1 MTRPADDTA
10 VRNRKRKH
18 PDPSS
23 EVVSDAAGSSRQKT
37 YAGRT
42 WQEYTQRLRTALFS
56 AESSLLLILVMVAL
70 IGVFWM
76 LLWDTAFMS
85 VGNFMNIVKAK
96 TPVIVMA
103 VASVYVLSAGEIDLS
118 VASVPPVA
126 GTLAATLLASDYNLW
141 LAVAAALAVG
151 LGVGLLNGAITVQLG
166 IPSFIVTLGMI
177 GVLQGAAR
185 LISGEQAVPIL
196 NDTYTSIFGQGSL
209 GPIPVLLVWTVVT
222 GVVAAVVLRRT
233 PFGKAVL
240 ATGGNE
246 VAARY
251 SGISTRRIKVTV
263 LALSGLA
270 GALAG
275 LLYTGQFASGR
286 YDLGG
291 NDLLTV
297 LAAVVIGGTALSG
310 GRGSVEGAIA
320 GALLVGLVSNGVILL
335 GFSTPQQQ
343 IFSGLI
349 IVLAVALG
357 GRRLSLPRA
366 LQ

>member
-1 MTRPADDTA
+1 MRENPDSSPKVNSNADL
-10 VRNRKRKH
+10 
-18 PDPSS
+18 
-23 EVVSDAAGSSRQKT
+23 SSREDVHT
-37 YAGRT
+37 GNAWREFTGR
-42 WQEYTQRLRTALFS
+42 LDTALFS
-56 AESSLLLILVMVAL
+56 GGNSLLLILVMVVL
-70 IGVFWM
+70 IGVFWV
-76 LLWDTAFMS
+76 LLRDTGFMS
-85 VGNFMNIVKAK
+85 IDNFMNILKSK
-96 TPVIVMA
+96 TPVIIMA
-103 VASVYVLSAGEIDLS
+103 VASVFVISAGEIDLS
-118 VASVPPVA
+118 VASVPPLA
-126 GTLAATLLASDYNLW
+126 GVLAATLIGVEFPMW

-151 LGVGLLNGAITVQLG
+151 LGVGLINGAITVRVG

-185 LISGEQAVPIL
+185 LISGEQSVPIL

-209 GPIPVLLVWTVVT
+209 GPVPVLLVWTVVI
-222 GVVAAVVLRRT
+222 GVLGAVVLRST

-275 LLYTGQFASGR
+275 LLFTGQFASGR

-297 LAAVVIGGTALSG
+297 LAAVIIGGTALSG

-349 IVLAVALG
+349 IVLAVALS
-357 GRRLSLPRA
+357 GRRLSQLRS
-366 LQ
+366 QQ

>member
-1 MTRPADDTA
+1 
-10 VRNRKRKH
+10 
-18 PDPSS
+18 
-23 EVVSDAAGSSRQKT
+23 
-37 YAGRT
+37 
-42 WQEYTQRLRTALFS
+42 
-56 AESSLLLILVMVAL
+56 
-70 IGVFWM
+70 
-76 LLWDTAFMS
+76 
-85 VGNFMNIVKAK
+85 
-96 TPVIVMA
+96 
-103 VASVYVLSAGEIDLS
+103 
-118 VASVPPVA
+118 
-126 GTLAATLLASDYNLW
+126 
-141 LAVAAALAVG
+141 
-151 LGVGLLNGAITVQLG
+151 
-166 IPSFIVTLGMI
+166 LGMI
-177 GVLQGAAR
+177 GVLMGVAR

-196 NDTYTSIFGQGSL
+196 DTTYTAIFGQGRL
-209 GPIPVLLVWTVVT
+209 GPVPVLLVWVV
-222 GVVAAVVLRRT
+222 VVGAIGIVVLRRT

-251 SGISTRRIKVTV
+251 SGIATRGIKITV
-263 LALSGLA
+263 LVLSGLA

-275 LLYTGQFASGR
+275 LLYTGQFASAR

-349 IVLAVALG
+349 IVLAVALS
-357 GRRLSLPRA
+357 GRRMSGLRSM
-366 LQ
+366 Q

>member
-1 MTRPADDTA
+1 MKTPTNDTS
-10 VRNRKRKH
+10 VKH
-18 PDPSS
+18 QIEANPDPSS
-23 EVVSDAAGSSRQKT
+23 ETASGAGRSSREDVD
-37 YAGRT
+37 GHPWR
-42 WQEYTQRLRTALFS
+42 ESTQRLHAAFFS
-56 AESSLLLILVMVAL
+56 GGSSLLLILVMVVL
-70 IGVFWM
+70 IGVFWV
-76 LLWDTAFMS
+76 LLRDTAFMS
-85 VGNFMNIVKAK
+85 IDNFMNILKAK
-96 TPVIVMA
+96 TPLIVMA
-103 VASVYVLSAGEIDLS
+103 VASVFVISAGEIDLS

-126 GTLAATLLASDYNLW
+126 GILAATLLASEYPVW
-141 LAVAAALAVG
+141 LAVAAALALG
-151 LGVGLLNGAITVQLG
+151 LGVGLLNGAITVRVG

-196 NDTYTSIFGQGSL
+196 NETYTSIFGQGRL
-209 GPIPVLLVWTVVT
+209 GPVPVLLAWTVVI
-222 GVVAAVVLRRT
+222 GALGAVVLRRT

-246 VAARY
+246 VAARF
-251 SGISTRRIKVTV
+251 SGIPTDRIKVTV

-291 NDLLTV
+291 NDLLMV
-297 LAAVVIGGTALSG
+297 LAAVIIGGTALSG

-349 IVLAVALG
+349 IVVAVALS
-357 GRRLSLPRA
+357 GRRMGQRRFLR
-366 LQ
+366 

>member
-1 MTRPADDTA
+1 MREI
-10 VRNRKRKH
+10 

-23 EVVSDAAGSSRQKT
+23 EVVSDEDRSTRGDVHREHAWR
-37 YAGRT
+37 
-42 WQEYTQRLRTALFS
+42 EYTQRLFTALFS
-56 AESSLLLILVMVAL
+56 AKSSLLLILVMIAL
-70 IGVFWM
+70 IGVFWT
-76 LLWDTAFMS
+76 LLSDTGFMS
-85 VGNFMNIVKAK
+85 SENFMNIVKAK

-103 VASVYVLSAGEIDLS
+103 VASVFVISAGEIDLS

-126 GTLAATLLASDYNLW
+126 GILAATLLTDGYDLW
-141 LAVAAALAVG
+141 VGVAAALAA
-151 LGVGLLNGAITVQLG
+151 GVGIGLINGAITVLLG

-177 GVLQGAAR
+177 GALQGAAR
-185 LISGEQAVPIL
+185 LISGEQAIPIL
-196 NDTYTSIFGQGSL
+196 NFTYTSIFGQGSL
-209 GPIPVLLVWTVVT
+209 GSVPVLLVWTVVT
-222 GVVAAVVLRRT
+222 GVLGAVVLRRA

-251 SGISTRRIKVTV
+251 SGIATRRIKVTV
-263 LALSGLA
+263 LVISGLA

-297 LAAVVIGGTALSG
+297 LAAVVIGGTSLSG
-310 GRGSVEGAIA
+310 GRGSVEGAVA

-335 GFSTPQQQ
+335 GFSTPEQQ
-343 IFSGLI
+343 IS
-349 IVLAVALG
+349 
-357 GRRLSLPRA
+357 RA
-366 LQ
+366 

>member
-1 MTRPADDTA
+1 MRENPA
-10 VRNRKRKH
+10 
-18 PDPSS
+18 PSS
-23 EVVSDAAGSSRQKT
+23 EVISNADRSSREDVH
-37 YAGRT
+37 AGHAWREST
-42 WQEYTQRLRTALFS
+42 RRLGTALFS
-56 AESSLLLILVMVAL
+56 GGNSLLLILVMVVL
-70 IGVFWM
+70 IGVFWV
-76 LLWDTAFMS
+76 LLRDTAFMS
-85 VGNFMNIVKAK
+85 IGNFMNILKAK
-96 TPVIVMA
+96 TPVIIMA
-103 VASVYVLSAGEIDLS
+103 VAGVFVISAGEIDLS

-126 GTLAATLLASDYNLW
+126 GVLAATLIGNEYPMW
-141 LAVAAALAVG
+141 LAVAAVLAVG
-151 LGVGLLNGAITVQLG
+151 LGVGLINGAITVRVG

-185 LISGEQAVPIL
+185 LISGEQAIPIL

-209 GPIPVLLVWTVVT
+209 GPLPVLLVWTVVI
-222 GVVAAVVLRRT
+222 GVLGAVVLRST

-251 SGISTRRIKVTV
+251 SGISTRHIKVTV

-297 LAAVVIGGTALSG
+297 LAAIIIGGTALSG

-349 IVLAVALG
+349 IVLAVALS
-357 GRRLSLPRA
+357 GRRLSQLRS
-366 LQ
+366 QQ

>member
-1 MTRPADDTA
+1 MLE
-10 VRNRKRKH
+10 N
-18 PDPSS
+18 PDQPPEIASSVPSR
-23 EVVSDAAGSSRQKT
+23 EDAYRGEDWRDYQ
-37 YAGRT
+37 
-42 WQEYTQRLRTALFS
+42 QRLLVAVFS
-56 AESSLLLILVMVAL
+56 GKSSVLLILVMIAL
-70 IGVFWM
+70 IGLFWA
-76 LLWDTAFMS
+76 LLWDTGFMS
-85 VGNFMNIVKAK
+85 VDNFMNIVKAK

-103 VASVYVLSAGEIDLS
+103 AASVFVVSAGEIDLS
-118 VASVPPVA
+118 VASVPPLA
-126 GTLAATLLASDYNLW
+126 GILAAALLANGYDLW
-141 LAVAAALAVG
+141 IAIASALAVG
-151 LGVGLLNGAITVQLG
+151 VGVGLVNGAITVLLG

-196 NDTYTSIFGQGSL
+196 NETYTSIFGQGRL
-209 GPIPVLLVWTVVT
+209 GPVPILLAWTIVIGILGT
-222 GVVAAVVLRRT
+222 VVLRQT

-246 VAARY
+246 LAARY
-251 SGISTRRIKVTV
+251 SGVATRRIKVAV
-263 LALSGLA
+263 LVMSSLA

-291 NDLLTV
+291 NDLLSV

-310 GRGSVEGAIA
+310 GRGSVGGAIA

-335 GFSTPQQQ
+335 GFSTPEQQ

-349 IVLAVALG
+349 IVLAVALS
-357 GRRLSLPRA
+357 GRRLSQRRSQL
-366 LQ
+366 

>member
-1 MTRPADDTA
+1 MIHGAKGTPAA
-10 VRNRKRKH
+10 NRMRDN
-18 PDPSS
+18 PGRSS
-23 EVVSDAAGSSRQKT
+23 EGFAETASSPSKDACTLRRWRE
-37 YAGRT
+37 YART
-42 WQEYTQRLRTALFS
+42 SQTALFS
-56 AESSLLLILVMVAL
+56 VESSLLLILVMVAL
-70 IGVFWM
+70 IGVFWV
-76 LLWDTAFMS
+76 LLRDTAFMS

-103 VASVYVLSAGEIDLS
+103 VASVFVISAGEIDLS
-118 VASVPPVA
+118 IASVPPVVA
-126 GTLAATLLASDYNLW
+126 TLAAHGYGMW
-141 LAVAAALAVG
+141 IAVAAALAVG
-151 LGVGLLNGAITVQLG
+151 LSVGLINGAITVLIG

-177 GVLQGAAR
+177 GALEGAAR
-185 LISGEQAVPIL
+185 LISGEQAVPIT
-196 NDTYTSIFGQGSL
+196 NEVYTSNFGSGSL
-209 GPIPVLLVWTVVT
+209 GPVPVLLAWTL
-222 GVVAAVVLRRT
+222 GVGVLGTVVLRST

-251 SGISTRRIKVTV
+251 SGVRTRRIKVAV
-263 LALSGLA
+263 LILSGLA

-275 LLYTGQFASGR
+275 LLYTGQLASGR

-291 NDLLTV
+291 GDLLTV
-297 LAAVVIGGTALSG
+297 LAAVVIGGTALNG

-349 IVLAVALG
+349 IVLAVALS
-357 GRRLSLPRA
+357 GRRLRQLRSLR
-366 LQ
+366 

>member
-1 MTRPADDTA
+1 MK
-10 VRNRKRKH
+10 NRMSGN

-23 EVVSDAAGSSRQKT
+23 EVISNADRSSREDVHT
-37 YAGRT
+37 GHAWREFT
-42 WQEYTQRLRTALFS
+42 RRLDTALFS
-56 AESSLLLILVMVAL
+56 GENSFLLILVMVVL
-70 IGVFWM
+70 IGVFWV
-76 LLWDTAFMS
+76 LLRDTAFLS
-85 VGNFMNIVKAK
+85 IDNFMNILKAK
-96 TPVIVMA
+96 TPVIIMA
-103 VASVYVLSAGEIDLS
+103 VAGVFVISAGEIDLS

-126 GTLAATLLASDYNLW
+126 GVLAATLIGNEYPMW
-141 LAVAAALAVG
+141 LAVAAVLAVG
-151 LGVGLLNGAITVQLG
+151 LGVGLINGAITVRVG

-209 GPIPVLLVWTVVT
+209 GPVPVLLVWTVVI
-222 GVVAAVVLRRT
+222 GVLGAVMLRST

-246 VAARY
+246 VAAHY

-275 LLYTGQFASGR
+275 LLYTGLFASGR

-291 NDLLTV
+291 NDL
-297 LAAVVIGGTALSG
+297 
-310 GRGSVEGAIA
+310 
-320 GALLVGLVSNGVILL
+320 
-335 GFSTPQQQ
+335 
-343 IFSGLI
+343 
-349 IVLAVALG
+349 
-357 GRRLSLPRA
+357 RLRPERDG
-366 LQ
+366 

>member
-1 MTRPADDTA
+1 MRE
-10 VRNRKRKH
+10 
-18 PDPSS
+18 DPLSAPKALAA
-23 EVVSDAAGSSRQKT
+23 DAADQRRAGGESWQATQRRLLATLFAPGSST
-37 YAGRT
+37 
-42 WQEYTQRLRTALFS
+42 
-56 AESSLLLILVMVAL
+56 LLILVMAVL
-70 IGVFWM
+70 IGVFSV
-76 LLWDTAFMS
+76 LLWDTGFLS
-85 VGNFMNIVKAK
+85 IGNFLNILKGK
-96 TPVIVMA
+96 TPLIVMA
-103 VASVYVLSAGEIDLS
+103 VAAVFVISAGEIDLS

-126 GTLAATLLASDYNLW
+126 GVLAATLLVHDYSVW
-141 LAVAAALAVG
+141 TAVAAALGA
-151 LGVGLLNGAITVQLG
+151 GLLIGLVNGLITVHIG

-177 GVLQGAAR
+177 GVLQGTAR
-185 LISGEQAVPIL
+185 LISGEMAVPIL
-196 NDTYTSIFGQGSL
+196 NDTYTAVFGQGSL
-209 GPIPVLLVWTVVT
+209 GPVPVLLAWTLAV
-222 GVVAAVVLRRT
+222 GVVGAVVLHAT

-251 SGISTRRIKVTV
+251 SGIATGRIKIMV

-275 LLYTGQFASGR
+275 LLYTGQFGSGR

-291 NDLLTV
+291 NDLLPI
-297 LAAVVIGGTALSG
+297 LAAVIIGGTALSG

-349 IVLAVALG
+349 IVLAVALS
-357 GRRLSLPRA
+357 GRRLGSLKA
-366 LQ
+366 

>member
-1 MTRPADDTA
+1 MLEEPVSSPDTPA
-10 VRNRKRKH
+10 R
-18 PDPSS
+18 
-23 EVVSDAAGSSRQKT
+23 AGSPLTDDAQAAANR
-37 YAGRT
+37 RRPL
-42 WQEYTQRLRTALFS
+42 QEVLLILTTPG
-56 AESSLLLILVMVAL
+56 SSLLLILVMAVL
-70 IGVFWM
+70 IGVFAV
-76 LLWDTAFMS
+76 LLRDTAFLS
-85 VGNFMNIVKAK
+85 IGNFLNILKGK
-96 TPVIVMA
+96 TPLIMMAIATVFVI
-103 VASVYVLSAGEIDLS
+103 SAGEIDLS

-126 GTLAATLLASDYNLW
+126 GILAATLISQDYPIW
-141 LAVAAALAVG
+141 VALMAALFA
-151 LGVGLLNGAITVQLG
+151 GLLIGLANGVITVLIG

-177 GVLQGAAR
+177 GVLQGIAR

-196 NDTYTSIFGQGSL
+196 DQRYTALFGQGSL
-209 GPIPVLLVWTVVT
+209 GSVPALLIWTVVV
-222 GVVAAVVLRRT
+222 GVIGAIILRAT

-251 SGISTRRIKVTV
+251 SGIATGRIKITV
-263 LALSGLA
+263 LVLSGLA

-275 LLYTGQFASGR
+275 LLYTGQFGSGR

-291 NDLLTV
+291 NDLLQV
-297 LAAVVIGGTALSG
+297 LAAVIIGGTSLSG

-349 IVLAVALG
+349 IVFSVALS
-357 GRRLSLPRA
+357 GRKIVGLRSLR
-366 LQ
+366 

>member
-1 MTRPADDTA
+1 MRENPA
-10 VRNRKRKH
+10 
-18 PDPSS
+18 PSS
-23 EVVSDAAGSSRQKT
+23 EVISNADRSSREDVH
-37 YAGRT
+37 AGHAWREST
-42 WQEYTQRLRTALFS
+42 RRLGTALFS
-56 AESSLLLILVMVAL
+56 GGNSLLLILVMVVL
-70 IGVFWM
+70 IGVFWV
-76 LLWDTAFMS
+76 LLRDTAFMS
-85 VGNFMNIVKAK
+85 IGNFMNILKAK
-96 TPVIVMA
+96 TPVIIMA
-103 VASVYVLSAGEIDLS
+103 VAGVFVISAGEIDLS

-126 GTLAATLLASDYNLW
+126 GVLAATLIGNEYPMW
-141 LAVAAALAVG
+141 LAVAAVLAVG
-151 LGVGLLNGAITVQLG
+151 LGVGLINGAITVRVG

-185 LISGEQAVPIL
+185 LISGEQAIPIL

-209 GPIPVLLVWTVVT
+209 GPVPVLLVWTVVI
-222 GVVAAVVLRRT
+222 GVLGAVVLRST

-251 SGISTRRIKVTV
+251 SGISTRHIKVTV

-297 LAAVVIGGTALSG
+297 LAAIIIGGTALSG

-349 IVLAVALG
+349 IVLAVALS
-357 GRRLSLPRA
+357 GRRLSQLRS
-366 LQ
+366 QQ